1 MLDLRSKVSENVS
14 VLHVKQF
21 HILHLLQLM
30 HALIPL
36 KYVNSMLYILKM
48 KTSFDRWSNKSRKKI
63 IKIIE
68 LLKSKMMLKKKLS
81 MSRQKESIVAIC
93 KILLIMKTKMPLR
106 TKKTRRKE
114 ILKWMLMKH
123 NKINKMHSLSNS
135 KTKTKKKNRL
145 KKSKM

>member
-1 MLDLRSKVSENVS
+1 MLDLRSRVSGNAS
-14 VLHVKQF
+14 VPHVKRF

-30 HALIPL
+30 RALIPL
-36 KYVNSMLYILKM
+36 KYANSMLCILRM

-81 MSRQKESIVAIC
+81 MSRQKESKVAIY
-93 KILLIMKTKMPLR
+93 KILPIMKTKMLLR
-106 TKKTRRKE
+106 TKKTRIEK
-114 ILKWMLMKH
+114 ILKWMLMSH

-135 KTKTKKKNRL
+135 KTKTK
-145 KKSKM
+145 